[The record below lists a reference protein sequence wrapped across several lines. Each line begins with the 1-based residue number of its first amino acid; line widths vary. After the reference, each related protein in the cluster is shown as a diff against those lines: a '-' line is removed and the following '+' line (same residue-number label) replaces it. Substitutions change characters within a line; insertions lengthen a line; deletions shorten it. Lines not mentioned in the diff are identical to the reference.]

1 MVDPNCDYGTIDFDD
16 AIDNYG
22 ADTVNF
28 ALTVFVTEIYGEI
41 KDNIN
46 KAVNESNYTELRAIV
61 HKFKSTTGYLGANG
75 FSKLCAVIQKACE
88 DKISMEK
95 IKEYCKIFND
105 NLELLYQTCKGYYD
119 KLPKEEVEENENEI
133 ENEKTE
139 HGEKPKEQEA
149 NIDEVIVEKNEEKE
163 EEKKE
168 TPIVIEEIKNEIPI
182 EEKHEEEDVKNEEK
196 IIEKDKE
203 KVNEPKEEK
212 IDNDKEE
219 QKNEDK
225 IVTFIHEEEGNK
237 EPTIPKLNTGVIIES
252 LEEIESPKFVQ
263 ESNKNGSSSDS
274 IPTFRS
280 IPKKAK
286 EEEKPISPMKPP
298 NPNKQLREIEQ
309 IKPDKV
315 IMMKNDHNIDASVF
329 LSPNLTNNGINNPKN
344 DNILS
349 LLKPLN
355 FSSFFKIS
363 NEYIEEN
370 NQQMLKGNNKNSED
384 EKDIDEMERNF
395 STYKGN
401 EEKIWWCCIF

>member
-149 NIDEVIVEKNEEKE
+149 NIDEVIVEKNEEK
-163 EEKKE
+163 
-168 TPIVIEEIKNEIPI
+168 IS
-182 EEKHEEEDVKNEEK
+182 
-196 IIEKDKE
+196 EKDKK
-203 KVNEPKEEK
+203 KVKEPKEEK
-212 IDNDKEE
+212 NDNDKEK

-280 IPKKAK
+280 IPTKAK

-355 FSSFFKIS
+355 FSSFFKIN

-370 NQQMLKGNNKNSED
+370 NQQMLKENNKNSED

>member
-182 EEKHEEEDVKNEEK
+182 EEKHEEHIEPLPPELASSEEYNTYDK
-196 IIEKDKE
+196 PIIEPINRDIIKPQYVEPQEIKE
-203 KVNEPKEEK
+203 EVKPVEIVKPEVKEEPKVNELGLEKPKVN
-212 IDNDKEE
+212 IDVDSVVVNDK
-219 QKNEDK
+219 NNDED
-225 IVTFIHEEEGNK
+225 
-237 EPTIPKLNTGVIIES
+237 
-252 LEEIESPKFVQ
+252 
-263 ESNKNGSSSDS
+263 
-274 IPTFRS
+274 
-280 IPKKAK
+280 
-286 EEEKPISPMKPP
+286 
-298 NPNKQLREIEQ
+298 
-309 IKPDKV
+309 
-315 IMMKNDHNIDASVF
+315 
-329 LSPNLTNNGINNPKN
+329 
-344 DNILS
+344 
-349 LLKPLN
+349 
-355 FSSFFKIS
+355 FFDDFF
-363 NEYIEEN
+363 
-370 NQQMLKGNNKNSED
+370 GSED
-384 EKDIDEMERNF
+384 E
-395 STYKGN
+395 
-401 EEKIWWCCIF
+401 

>member
-1 MVDPNCDYGTIDFDD
+1 M
-16 AIDNYG
+16 
-22 ADTVNF
+22 
-28 ALTVFVTEIYGEI
+28 
-41 KDNIN
+41 
-46 KAVNESNYTELRAIV
+46 
-61 HKFKSTTGYLGANG
+61 
-75 FSKLCAVIQKACE
+75 
-88 DKISMEK
+88 
-95 IKEYCKIFND
+95 
-105 NLELLYQTCKGYYD
+105 
-119 KLPKEEVEENENEI
+119 
-133 ENEKTE
+133 
-139 HGEKPKEQEA
+139 
-149 NIDEVIVEKNEEKE
+149 IVEKNEEKE

-280 IPKKAK
+280 IPTKAK

-355 FSSFFKIS
+355 FSSFFKIN

-370 NQQMLKGNNKNSED
+370 NQQMLKENNKNSED